1 MKKYQNFFNS
11 NEFLKIIISTIYLPT
26 PININYIWNFGSIL
40 GIFLIIQIVSGFIL
54 SIHYCPNIDIA
65 FWSITN
71 IIKDINSGWLF
82 RLIHING
89 ASFYFIIIYIHIRR
103 NIFYCSYK
111 LSSVWG
117 IGIIILLIS
126 IAAAFIGYVLPWGQI
141 SYWGATVITNL
152 LSAIPY
158 IGDTIVLWI
167 WGGFSINN
175 ATLNRFFSLHFI
187 LPLVILFIV
196 ILHLF
201 ALHLT
206 GSSNPLGSNYNN
218 YKISFHP
225 YFSIKDLLGFYIIL
239 FIFIIINFQYP
250 YYLGDPDNFK
260 IANPMNTPT
269 HIKPE
274 WYFLFAYSILRA
286 IPNKLGG
293 VIGLVISILILYIT
307 ILYNNKLINNKFN
320 LFNKIYYW
328 IFINNFI
335 ILTWLGKQLIE
346 YPFIYINI
354 FFTTTYFLYFF
365 LSFYLRK
372 LWENLIW
379 KSFK

>member
-11 NEFLKIIISTIYLPT
+11 NEFLKMIMSTIYLPT
-26 PININYIWNFGSIL
+26 PMNINYMWNFGSIL
-40 GIFLIIQIVSGFIL
+40 GIFLMIQIVSGFIL
-54 SIHYCPNIDIA
+54 SMHYCPNIDIA

-71 IIKDINSGWLF
+71 IMKDMNSGWLF
-82 RLIHING
+82 RLIHMNG
-89 ASFYFIIIYIHIRR
+89 ASFYFMMMYIHISR
-103 NIFYCSYK
+103 NMFYCSYK

-117 IGIIILLIS
+117 IGIMILLIS
-126 IAAAFIGYVLPWGQI
+126 MAAAFMGYVLPWGQM

-175 ATLNRFFSLHFI
+175 TTLNRFFSLHFI
-187 LPLVILFIV
+187 LPLVILFMV

-239 FIFIIINFQYP
+239 FIFMMINFQYP

-293 VIGLVISILILYIT
+293 VIGLVMSILILYIT
-307 ILYNNKLINNKFN
+307 ILYNNKLMNNKFN

-328 IFINNFI
+328 MFINNFI
-335 ILTWLGKQLIE
+335 MLTWLGKQLIE
-346 YPFIYINI
+346 YPFIYINM

-365 LSFYLRK
+365 MSFYLSK

-379 KSFK
+379 KSLK

>member
-11 NEFLKIIISTIYLPT
+11 NEFLKMIMSTIYLPT
-26 PININYIWNFGSIL
+26 PMNINYMWNFGSIL
-40 GIFLIIQIVSGFIL
+40 GIFLMIQIVSGFIL
-54 SIHYCPNIDIA
+54 SMHYCPNIDIA

-71 IIKDINSGWLF
+71 IMKDMNSGWLF
-82 RLIHING
+82 RLIHMNG
-89 ASFYFIIIYIHIRR
+89 ASFYFMMMYIHISR
-103 NIFYCSYK
+103 NMFYCSYK

-117 IGIIILLIS
+117 IGILILLIS
-126 IAAAFIGYVLPWGQI
+126 MAAAFMGYVLPWGQM

-187 LPLVILFIV
+187 LPLVILFMV

-239 FIFIIINFQYP
+239 FIFMMINFQYP

-293 VIGLVISILILYIT
+293 VIGLVMSILILYIT
-307 ILYNNKLINNKFN
+307 ILYNNKLMNNKFN

-328 IFINNFI
+328 MFINNFI
-335 ILTWLGKQLIE
+335 MLTWLGKQLIE
-346 YPFIYINI
+346 YPFIYINM
-354 FFTTTYFLYFF
+354 FFTSTYFLYFF
-365 LSFYLRK
+365 LSFYLSK

-379 KSFK
+379 KS

>member
-40 GIFLIIQIVSGFIL
+40 GIFLIIQIISGFIL

-117 IGIIILLIS
+117 IGILILLIS

-260 IANPMNTPT
+260 IANPINTPT

-307 ILYNNKLINNKFN
+307 ILYNNKLINN
-320 LFNKIYYW
+320 NK
-328 IFINNFI
+328 
-335 ILTWLGKQLIE
+335 
-346 YPFIYINI
+346 
-354 FFTTTYFLYFF
+354 
-365 LSFYLRK
+365 
-372 LWENLIW
+372 
-379 KSFK
+379 